1 MLKPNIIATVVN
13 LDMDSKK
20 GDVKVPHNFSMG
32 LKITEEENFDGEKT
46 VLMPLMDGVATGS
59 S

>member
-20 GDVKVPHNFSMG
+20 GDVKVPHNFSKG
-32 LKITEEENFDGEKT
+32 LKITKK
-46 VLMPLMDGVATGS
+46 GVATF
-59 S
+59 